1 MLEEVVSSEN
11 TNTPIPYPK
20 SEHANGQSPV
30 VDNIPAEIIE
40 QTIIEL
46 VKKYL
51 EANESENEIAIQ
63 ITPEIK
69 NVISNIIS
77 LTPDTLTD
85 IEKAISEIVKDGRI
99 DIKDVPNLN
108 VVVQKIYQSIY
119 SLKNIK
125 FDAKK
130 RAEIT
135 STSLKY
141 LIHLFVLER
150 KIKIEDDK
158 QAEFF
163 ALTDALIDS
172 CISLLSFSKSL
183 KRNVCFKKLF

>member
-1 MLEEVVSSEN
+1 MSESVSNEKI
-11 TNTPIPYPK
+11 TPTTEHK
-20 SEHANGQSPV
+20 SEVPEPVITSPT
-30 VDNIPAEIIE
+30 DNIISNIVE
-40 QTIIEL
+40 QTFIDL
-46 VKKYL
+46 VKKTL
-51 EANESENEIAIQ
+51 ENEEIKKKISIQ
-63 ITPEIK
+63 LTPEVTS
-69 NVISNIIS
+69 VINNIIS
-77 LTPDTLTD
+77 LTPNTLTD

-99 DIKDVPNLN
+99 DSKDVPNLI

-119 SLKNIK
+119 SLKNVK

-141 LIHLFVLER
+141 LIHLLVLER

-158 QAEFF
+158 QAEFL